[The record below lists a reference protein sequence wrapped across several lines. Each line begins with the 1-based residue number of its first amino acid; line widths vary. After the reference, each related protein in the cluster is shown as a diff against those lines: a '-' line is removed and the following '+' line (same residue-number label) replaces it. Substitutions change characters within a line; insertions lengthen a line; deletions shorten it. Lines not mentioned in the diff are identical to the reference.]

1 MFNKI
6 MKSET
11 LVEFTEL
18 MRDNFYTVKEMTL
31 DQKRDLCIKKFELAT
46 INSGTL
52 NYSNCAFCTH
62 SRETPA
68 DTMDCCIC
76 PIGMDGH
83 RGCAGTP
90 YEKCLDTDPGSP
102 ERMEACAEE
111 IRYLKSLSLHN
122 FTPECG
128 NVYHSSDNG
137 YAIIFKIG
145 DEKHYPVYAMLFDQD
160 KHYTG
165 CDVFTLDG
173 KQWIDGTGISLSD
186 SGIGLTEFMLE
197 ACR

>member
-1 MFNKI
+1 MFDEI

-11 LVEFTEL
+11 LVEFSER
-18 MRDNFYTVKEMTL
+18 MKDNFYTVKEMTL
-31 DQKRDLCIKKFELAT
+31 KQKRKLCIRKFELAA
-46 INSGTL
+46 IHSGTL

-62 SRETPA
+62 SRAHPS
-68 DTMDCCIC
+68 DTMNCSIC
-76 PIGMDGH
+76 PIGKDGH
-83 RGCAGTP
+83 IGCKGTP
-90 YEKCLDTDPGSP
+90 YEECLDTEPGSP
-102 ERMEACAEE
+102 ERMMACARE
-111 IRYLKSLSLHN
+111 IEYLMGLNLTP
-122 FTPECG
+122 FTPKNG
-128 NVYHSSDNG
+128 NVYHADNG
-137 YAIIFKIG
+137 YAIVFKIG